1 MRTTV
6 TLDDALEDRLRK
18 YASDH
23 SIKFKKALN
32 DVLKKG
38 LDQTEVAESAIPYR
52 TKAKKVGLREG
63 LSYDNVHELIEQVE
77 GPNHK

>member
-32 DVLKKG
+32 DILKKG
-38 LDQTEVAESAIPYR
+38 LDQTEVAEVAAPYK
-52 TKAKKVGLREG
+52 TKPKKVGLRKG
-63 LSYDNVHELIEQVE
+63 PSYDNVNELLEQVE
-77 GPNHK
+77 GPKHK

>member
-32 DVLKKG
+32 DVLKKR
-38 LDQTEVAESAIPYR
+38 LDQTEVAESASAHR
-52 TKAKKVGLREG
+52 TKPKKVGLREG
-63 LSYDNVHELIEQVE
+63 LNYDNVHELIEQTE
-77 GPNHK
+77 GPDNK